1 MGTTDYGARGMGSK
15 NKNRVAEPASK
26 VNRSGFSLP
35 VILSLGVVFIA
46 IAAGMYG
53 KYFAEGLGSMA
64 NATSPATAQQPAD
77 AAKKPKSARKK
88 KRTSSVGDDTDEN
101 CAAWARDG
109 ECERNAAF
117 MAGAC
122 AKSCSGKLPGSSKE
136 EELAKLPDGAVD
148 KDDNCPAWAA
158 SGECEKNSGYMADA
172 CARSCAGQLGQQQR
186 GGQQQQQQ
194 QRGTA
199 KKEVKSIA
207 VDWSPPTLP
216 AELAAAQAE
225 ADAEREAT
233 RAKYG
238 GRMWPGQA
246 CEDMRPDCA
255 TLARWN
261 LSACGESE
269 VMLTRCPRTCRT
281 CHYHDLVAGI
291 SECADTH
298 EQCASWARSGECE
311 KNRRFMLS
319 GCSKSC
325 GVCESK
331 IVGCSRRNPTP
342 GVRAPDGLT
351 RMFERALVDFPQ
363 FSPTALSTP
372 KAPVE
377 GGPYILQFE
386 DLISAEEA
394 KVMISL
400 AGDKLERSLAGDQLS
415 PVRTS
420 TQYWCDDSDDCTQH
434 PVVLKITERMMNITG
449 MPVDHAEYFQILRY
463 EKGQFYRQHHDQQ
476 TAHWTPQGVRVYTFF
491 VYLSDV
497 EEGGGTKFNDL
508 GLVVRPKL
516 GRAILWP
523 SVQAKDLLTGER
535 RTHHEALPVEKG
547 IKYAANLWIH
557 LYDFKTPSRAG
568 ICPFLGQNTHGG
580 D

>member
-1 MGTTDYGARGMGSK
+1 
-15 NKNRVAEPASK
+15 
-26 VNRSGFSLP
+26 
-35 VILSLGVVFIA
+35 
-46 IAAGMYG
+46 
-53 KYFAEGLGSMA
+53 
-64 NATSPATAQQPAD
+64 
-77 AAKKPKSARKK
+77 
-88 KRTSSVGDDTDEN
+88 
-101 CAAWARDG
+101 
-109 ECERNAAF
+109 
-117 MAGAC
+117 
-122 AKSCSGKLPGSSKE
+122 
-136 EELAKLPDGAVD
+136 
-148 KDDNCPAWAA
+148 
-158 SGECEKNSGYMADA
+158 
-172 CARSCAGQLGQQQR
+172 
-186 GGQQQQQQ
+186 
-194 QRGTA
+194 
-199 KKEVKSIA
+199 
-207 VDWSPPTLP
+207 
-216 AELAAAQAE
+216 
-225 ADAEREAT
+225 
-233 RAKYG
+233 
-238 GRMWPGQA
+238 
-246 CEDMRPDCA
+246 
-255 TLARWN
+255 
-261 LSACGESE
+261 
-269 VMLTRCPRTCRT
+269 
-281 CHYHDLVAGI
+281 
-291 SECADTH
+291 
-298 EQCASWARSGECE
+298 
-311 KNRRFMLS
+311 
-319 GCSKSC
+319 
-325 GVCESK
+325 
-331 IVGCSRRNPTP
+331 
-342 GVRAPDGLT
+342 
-351 RMFERALVDFPQ
+351 MFERALVDFPQ